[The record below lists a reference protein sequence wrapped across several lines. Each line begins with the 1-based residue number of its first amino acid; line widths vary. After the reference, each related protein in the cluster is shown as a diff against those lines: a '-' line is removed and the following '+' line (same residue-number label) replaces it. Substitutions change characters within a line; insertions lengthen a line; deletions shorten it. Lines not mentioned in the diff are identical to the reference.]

1 VGSQPVCPVCSSPVT
16 PGQQVCS
23 ICSHRFVASP
33 IHLRTTAPS
42 AGEPAAPRGPA
53 PPFPRRVGDFTLL
66 EPLGRGGSA
75 TVYLAYQES
84 MRRRVALKVL
94 AAEGPGSGP
103 DEVRFEQEAWIAGKL
118 SHPHIV
124 RVYERGHEGSSRFIV
139 MEYVEGRSLAAFI
152 EETRARQALSR
163 TSDSEWRRGHVRRVV
178 AWFVDAADAL
188 EYVHR
193 QGVIH
198 RDIKPLNLLLADGDT
213 RILLTDFGL
222 ARDAASERMTVRGDF
237 MGTIR
242 YMSPEQLLAHRAKV
256 DHRTDLWSLGVSL
269 YEAITLDLPFSADSE
284 EGYIGA
290 VASKDPVPARRRERA
305 VPKDLETIVMK
316 CLERD
321 PEQRYA
327 TAAEFRDDCRRYLSD
342 QPVSARRPGVIIR
355 SLRFGKR
362 RRGLIAGLAA
372 ASVLAVAAT
381 YVVLASLA
389 SAREDNRAQADAMR
403 TRERVRQTLN
413 QVRLTGVAPDQLVPD
428 WNTLAALLREE
439 VGRDPRGELANE
451 ARVATLSVAARIGSP
466 IDMQSRLSADPTFD
480 LGELARHVPFGL
492 LSSPPMI
499 HLVVGRIFDI
509 SVPLRTVVHLEA
521 SVDGKP
527 FTALGWTTVLFGD
540 GGRFIRRSGL
550 CSFAL
555 PAAALV
561 AGPHRLEFRA
571 TITFPEEPN
580 PQPFQASCVTSA
592 VPPKTVDRVSMI
604 RPMVVPL
611 QPSTVSLFTEYPPDF
626 PQQVAATATA
636 MPVDSWF
643 RPERLRLIQVRLPQR
658 SGSAILA
665 SDPWQTSTS
674 GTVAVI
680 RCAPP
685 AITPA
690 AAVIGIV
697 VSGQLSATPPIPIA
711 ASLDWRPVDGQATL
725 LSFPVV
731 AGGGVFHFGGP
742 PSAFGVTD
750 PRGLAGSGPL
760 AHLRLRADGF
770 LAPLG
775 TARGRAPIEIPL
787 DLRFTAG
794 AAQRRERQIVF
805 REPLWQ
811 RELMKEQ
818 VVAGVLELRPDR
830 DLALAHFFERY
841 LSDLRREVPLEI
853 QTVDG
858 GWTHDR
864 TCPSAGGP
872 R

>member
-1 VGSQPVCPVCSSPVT
+1 MGSQPVCPECSSPVT
-16 PGQQVCS
+16 PGQQTCS
-23 ICSHRFVASP
+23 VCSHRLVASP
-33 IHLRTTAPS
+33 IHLATTRPG
-42 AGEPAAPRGPA
+42 AGEPAAPQEPA

-66 EPLGRGGSA
+66 ERLGRGGSA
-75 TVYLAYQES
+75 NVYLAYQES

-94 AAEGPGSGP
+94 AADGSGSGP

-152 EETRARQALSR
+152 EETRARQGLSR

-178 AWFVDAADAL
+178 EWFVDAADAL
-188 EYVHR
+188 EYVHQ

-222 ARDAASERMTVRGDF
+222 ARDAATERMTVRGEF

-242 YMSPEQLLAHRAKV
+242 YMSPEQLLAHRAKI

-290 VASKDPVPARRRERA
+290 VASKNPVPARRRERA

-321 PEQRYA
+321 PDQRYA
-327 TAAEFRDDCRRYLSD
+327 TAAEFRDDCQRYLSD

-355 SLRFGKR
+355 TLRFGKR

-389 SAREDNRAQADAMR
+389 SAREDNRARADAMR

-428 WNTLAALLREE
+428 WNTLAALLHEE

-451 ARVATLSVAARIGSP
+451 ARVAALRVAARIGSP
-466 IDMQSRLSADPTFD
+466 IDMQSKMSSDPTVD
-480 LGELARHVPFGL
+480 QGELARHVPFGL
-492 LSSPPMI
+492 LSNPPMI

-509 SVPLRTVVHLEA
+509 GVPLRTVVHLEA
-521 SVDGKP
+521 SVDGRP
-527 FTALGWTTVLFGD
+527 FTALGWTTVLFDD
-540 GGRFIRRSGL
+540 GGRFMKQSGL

-561 AGPHRLEFRA
+561 AGPHRVEFRA

-580 PQPFQASCVTSA
+580 PQ
-592 VPPKTVDRVSMI
+592 R
-604 RPMVVPL
+604 R
-611 QPSTVSLFTEYPPDF
+611 
-626 PQQVAATATA
+626 
-636 MPVDSWF
+636 F
-643 RPERLRLIQVRLPQR
+643 RRLV
-658 SGSAILA
+658 
-665 SDPWQTSTS
+665 
-674 GTVAVI
+674 
-680 RCAPP
+680 
-685 AITPA
+685 
-690 AAVIGIV
+690 
-697 VSGQLSATPPIPIA
+697 
-711 ASLDWRPVDGQATL
+711 
-725 LSFPVV
+725 
-731 AGGGVFHFGGP
+731 
-742 PSAFGVTD
+742 
-750 PRGLAGSGPL
+750 
-760 AHLRLRADGF
+760 
-770 LAPLG
+770 
-775 TARGRAPIEIPL
+775 
-787 DLRFTAG
+787 
-794 AAQRRERQIVF
+794 
-805 REPLWQ
+805 
-811 RELMKEQ
+811 
-818 VVAGVLELRPDR
+818 
-830 DLALAHFFERY
+830 
-841 LSDLRREVPLEI
+841 
-853 QTVDG
+853 
-858 GWTHDR
+858 
-864 TCPSAGGP
+864 
-872 R
+872 